1 MNNFDDTYPLGEKF
15 LGASIEHDVKTGL
28 SQFQL
33 STIDSNGGL
42 VSMIG
47 LLNELPEFTFS
58 IDYTD
63 GPGIAWQDMMSSFFT
78 NDLMQCINMIGAQRG
93 DETWLNFMNAGSWSK
108 KVYNGYKPGSI
119 SLKFRIYSEDTLGQ
133 TAAKTWVDNLT
144 NYATIAEK
152 NKFSVTGAVHNV
164 KQAIINSMATGKSA
178 GNQMNVMY
186 QQLASSENDDDE
198 SDNEKKKRED
208 FEKKQYKANQIYSR
222 IITVLNVYES
232 YTDTDKRKY
241 DFGFS
246 TEGEVDSNGKVT
258 IVVKTS
264 TRLDR
269 NNRSFTVESDLGII
283 NPKNT
288 NNDANQITC
297 DENSAYAL
305 LDDIKSKISEQSSF
319 AGKCIDKIKARFAEM
334 MEKYNKDSKSY
345 QNGEGI
351 QQFNKL
357 NMLLTNL
364 SQVAGKV
371 VDKYDRT
378 RVVGSFNKNNSF
390 GEKLWYLSIYNDVIF
405 KRSSPLIVYISDWS
419 VKYSE
424 ECLHGFDPAYADFS
438 ITCNLD
444 QIYSRDQW
452 YGILT

>member
-334 MEKYNKDSKSY
+334 MEKYNKDK
-345 QNGEGI
+345 
-351 QQFNKL
+351 
-357 NMLLTNL
+357 
-364 SQVAGKV
+364 
-371 VDKYDRT
+371 
-378 RVVGSFNKNNSF
+378 
-390 GEKLWYLSIYNDVIF
+390 
-405 KRSSPLIVYISDWS
+405 
-419 VKYSE
+419 
-424 ECLHGFDPAYADFS
+424 
-438 ITCNLD
+438 
-444 QIYSRDQW
+444 
-452 YGILT
+452 